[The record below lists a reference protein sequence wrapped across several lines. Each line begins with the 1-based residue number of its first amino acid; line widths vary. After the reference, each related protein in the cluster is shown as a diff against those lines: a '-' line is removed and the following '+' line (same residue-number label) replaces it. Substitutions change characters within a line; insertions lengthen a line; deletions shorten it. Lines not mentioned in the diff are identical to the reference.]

1 MAASSSALVRTVAD
15 RKRNLRRNFTGY
27 LFVLP
32 ALVVYC
38 AFVVYPTIYTLALSF
53 FRWTGMTPQWGPF
66 VGLGNFAA
74 TIADPVF
81 WTSIR
86 NNVQFV
92 LVRTPVEVGCALVL
106 AVLLST
112 AMRGWR
118 LWRTLLFVPVVLS
131 LVAVGLV
138 FERLF
143 EASTGVLNVFLNAVR
158 LGFLA
163 QQWLGDPD
171 VALWSVT
178 AVSIW
183 KNIGFSMVILLAGLQ
198 SLSKEVLEAAKVD
211 GAREVQ
217 VALYVIV
224 PMLRPVIAIATV
236 LSVISGLKVFDLIFI
251 MTQGGPLYSTEV
263 PMTLLYRYAF
273 TFNVMG
279 QAAAVVVLQAIVIMV
294 VSWLQ
299 LRFVRGEVG

>member
-1 MAASSSALVRTVAD
+1 
-15 RKRNLRRNFTGY
+15 
-27 LFVLP
+27 
-32 ALVVYC
+32 
-38 AFVVYPTIYTLALSF
+38 
-53 FRWTGMTPQWGPF
+53 
-66 VGLGNFAA
+66 
-74 TIADPVF
+74 
-81 WTSIR
+81 
-86 NNVQFV
+86 
-92 LVRTPVEVGCALVL
+92 
-106 AVLLST
+106 
-112 AMRGWR
+112 
-118 LWRTLLFVPVVLS
+118 
-131 LVAVGLV
+131 
-138 FERLF
+138 
-143 EASTGVLNVFLNAVR
+143 VR

>member
-183 KNIGFSMVILLAGLQ
+183 KNIGFSMVILLGLQ

-217 VALYVIV
+217 VTLYVII

-279 QAAAVVVLQAIVIMV
+279 QAAAVVVLQAIVIMI

>member
-1 MAASSSALVRTVAD
+1 MASAPALAPPTRRRNNVWR
-15 RKRNLRRNFTGY
+15 RNLTGY

-32 ALVVYC
+32 AVLVYC
-38 AFVVYPTIYTLALSF
+38 AFVVYPTLYTLALSF
-53 FRWTGMTPQWGPF
+53 FEWSGMKPEWGPF
-66 VGLGNFAA
+66 VGLGNFSAA
-74 TIADPVF
+74 MADPVF

-86 NNVQFV
+86 NNIQFV
-92 LVRTPVEVGCALVL
+92 LVRTPVEVGSALIL
-106 AVLLST
+106 AVILNNRV
-112 AMRGWR
+112 RGWR
-118 LWRTLLFVPVVLS
+118 LWRTMLFVPVVLS

-138 FERLF
+138 FGRIL
-143 EASTGVLNVFLNAVR
+143 EASTGVLNVFLTTIG
-158 LGFLA
+158 LDFLA
-163 QQWLGDPD
+163 KQWLGDPD
-171 VALWSVT
+171 VALWSIT
-178 AVSIW
+178 GISIW

-198 SLSKEVLEAAKVD
+198 SLSQEVVEASKVD
-211 GAREVQ
+211 GANDVQ
-217 VALYVIV
+217 ATIYVII

-279 QAAAVVVLQAIVIMV
+279 QAASVAVMQAALIMV